1 MATNYEAIEPCCS
14 LVNQKMKRLLEKY
27 HNTNVKIVSK
37 TLRYISKISVEY
49 NVPENEILNYS
60 AYEWYESNFLKALL
74 SYMFVPWVYVKN
86 KELNHV
92 QIHDLIYHL
101 YKLVVNKQC
110 KCNIIDYYDETFI
123 QSLNNYAVRN
133 DVCEYA
139 KRYIP
144 LLKTIFKY
152 GPNLVNRQ
160 QQLIES
166 KVINIFLKRRA
177 LRIISNWVAGN
188 IIWNPDHKIC
198 QNRMKLVADE
208 FYALTL
214 EQQNKNY

>member
-1 MATNYEAIEPCCS
+1 MATNYETIEDCCS

-27 HNTNVKIVSK
+27 HNTDVKIVEK
-37 TLRYISKISVEY
+37 TLRYISKISIEY
-49 NVPENEILNYS
+49 NVPENEILNYP
-60 AYEWYESNFLKALL
+60 AYEWYYGNFLTALL
-74 SYMFVPWVYVKN
+74 SYMFVPWVYHSDK
-86 KELNHV
+86 KLSHV
-92 QIHDLIYHL
+92 QLHDLIYHI

-110 KCNIIDYYDETFI
+110 KRNVINYYDKSFVE
-123 QSLNNYAVRN
+123 SLDFYAIRD
-133 DVCEYA
+133 DVYDYA

-144 LLKTIFKY
+144 LLKIVFKY
-152 GPNLVNRQ
+152 GPELINKQ
-160 QQLIES
+160 QQLVES
-166 KVINIFLKRRA
+166 KVINIFRKRRA
-177 LRIISNWVAGN
+177 LRIISNWVASN